1 MNTSWTVA
9 NTQFELHRYPPN
21 QHDKSLQAW
30 DSSDDLVVQHVLDTY
45 QHTLPLPDILVYD
58 DLFGAISLALNNF
71 PLSCVVDSYVSKM
84 AIEYNHE
91 HNSKVSPTVYNSLE
105 KPPTATI
112 IVVKLTKNL
121 AYLEHQLQAINQY
134 QENCDIIATGKT
146 TLVTTSVMKLF
157 ERYFDDVSS
166 SLAKKKSRLIFAKK
180 QHKKLVD
187 DTNLFHPKFE
197 AKWPEQNLVLRS
209 HANVFSKDQIDIGGR
224 FLADHLPLLTK
235 QDNNFTVIDL
245 GCGNGLLGL
254 CYLQQNKERIK
265 ELITDEVSP
274 QNLDFKMI
282 FADESHM
289 AINSVQQNVEIN
301 ANELINVCNFSQDD
315 CLSQQPDNS
324 ADLILCNPP
333 FHQQNTI
340 TTHIT
345 EQMIKQSAMVLK
357 SNGVILLVANKHLAY
372 QKMLKDTFGGFT
384 VLSSNSK
391 FVIYMCQHKN
401 VNKG

>member
-1 MNTSWTVA
+1 
-9 NTQFELHRYPPN
+9 
-21 QHDKSLQAW
+21 
-30 DSSDDLVVQHVLDTY
+30 
-45 QHTLPLPDILVYD
+45 
-58 DLFGAISLALNNF
+58 
-71 PLSCVVDSYVSKM
+71 
-84 AIEYNHE
+84 
-91 HNSKVSPTVYNSLE
+91 
-105 KPPTATI
+105 
-112 IVVKLTKNL
+112 
-121 AYLEHQLQAINQY
+121 
-134 QENCDIIATGKT
+134 
-146 TLVTTSVMKLF
+146 
-157 ERYFDDVSS
+157 
-166 SLAKKKSRLIFAKK
+166 
-180 QHKKLVD
+180 
-187 DTNLFHPKFE
+187 
-197 AKWPEQNLVLRS
+197 
-209 HANVFSKDQIDIGGR
+209 
-224 FLADHLPLLTK
+224 
-235 QDNNFTVIDL
+235 
-245 GCGNGLLGL
+245 
-254 CYLQQNKERIK
+254 
-265 ELITDEVSP
+265 
-274 QNLDFKMI
+274 MI

-301 ANELINVCNFSQDD
+301 ANELINVCTFSQDD